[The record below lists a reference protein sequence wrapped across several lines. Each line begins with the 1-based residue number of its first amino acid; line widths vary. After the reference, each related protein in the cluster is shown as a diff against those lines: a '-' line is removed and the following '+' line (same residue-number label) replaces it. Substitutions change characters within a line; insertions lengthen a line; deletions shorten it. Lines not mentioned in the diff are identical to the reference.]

1 MKGRRDE
8 GIMGQDGQEDKAL
21 ICTRWG
27 GINWTI
33 VSRHRGSFLKC
44 IFILLTL

>member
-21 ICTRWG
+21 ICLDYC
-27 GINWTI
+27 
-33 VSRHRGSFLKC
+33 VSASWQLS
-44 IFILLTL
+44 